1 MALDTNIGTHTHEL
15 GGEHEAVL
23 EDVLGNYGASVGK
36 GRKHHDLRLH
46 VGRETRERKRLDI
59 DRLDALG
66 AIDVDTVLDTLALD
80 AHKFHLFEHHSQ
92 VDGAE
97 ARNIDAALIG
107 HEAPAT
113 IKVPASMRSPTT
125 QWVTGCSSST
135 PSMVTTGVPAPTI
148 LAPISLSMLARSTI
162 SGSRAALSITV
173 VPCARTAA

>member
-59 DRLDALG
+59 DRPDALD
-66 AIDVDTVLDTLALD
+66 AIDVDAALDTLALD

-107 HEAPAT
+107 HEGAGDDKGAGLD
-113 IKVPASMRSPTT
+113 A
-125 QWVTGCSSST
+125 VTHHAMGNGMQLLHALDGHDGRACADDLGT
-135 PSMVTTGVPAPTI
+135 HLVEHV
-148 LAPISLSMLARSTI
+148 ARSTI